1 MFFIEF
7 VYQRDN
13 DFDPIKL
20 LFYLCKVI
28 FYKNLNTHL
37 TVLKKIRLIYLILLI
52 STSTYAQDKVSFGAS
67 LMYNFPLNTVGVGIR
82 SQIPINNRLVVVP
95 DIKYA
100 PKFND
105 IHELY
110 AGLNVHFLLITSS
123 KNISYQRSRIEPQKP
138 NLYITAGAE
147 YNQWFNYIN
156 SINTKANKQNVLPKV
171 GLGTSFGSH
180 ITRFF
185 AEIKYNILWDEAY
198 AEAGLLIYPGF
209 IKLKKKNSCPVIH

>member
-1 MFFIEF
+1 M
-7 VYQRDN
+7 
-13 DFDPIKL
+13 
-20 LFYLCKVI
+20 
-28 FYKNLNTHL
+28 
-37 TVLKKIRLIYLILLI
+37 LKKTKLICLILLI
-52 STSTYAQDKVSFGAS
+52 STTIYAQDKVSFGAS

-82 SQIPINNRLVVVP
+82 SQIPLNNRITLVP
-95 DIKYA
+95 DVKYA
-100 PKFND
+100 PKFNQ

-110 AGLNVHFLLITSS
+110 AGLNVHLLLITST
-123 KNISYQRSRIEPQKP
+123 KNISYQRSRVEPQKP

-156 SINTKANKQNVLPKV
+156 SINSKANKQNVLPKV

-185 AEIKYNILWDEAY
+185 AEVKYNILWDEAY

>member
-1 MFFIEF
+1 M
-7 VYQRDN
+7 
-13 DFDPIKL
+13 
-20 LFYLCKVI
+20 
-28 FYKNLNTHL
+28 
-37 TVLKKIRLIYLILLI
+37 LKKTKLICIILLV
-52 STSTYAQDKVSFGAS
+52 STTIYAQDKVSFGAS
-67 LMYNFPLNTVGVGIR
+67 LMYNFPLNTIGVGIR
-82 SQIPINNRLVVVP
+82 SQIPVTNRITLTP
-95 DIKYA
+95 DVKYA
-100 PKFND
+100 PQFND

-110 AGLNVHFLLITSS
+110 AGLNVHFLLITST
-123 KNISYQRSRIEPQKP
+123 KNISYQRSRVEPQKP

-147 YNQWFNYIN
+147 YNQWFNHIN
-156 SINTKANKQNVLPKV
+156 SINSQAKEKNILPKI

>member
-1 MFFIEF
+1 MLKTT
-7 VYQRDN
+7 
-13 DFDPIKL
+13 KL
-20 LFYLCKVI
+20 F
-28 FYKNLNTHL
+28 
-37 TVLKKIRLIYLILLI
+37 YLILLV

-67 LMYNFPLNTVGVGIR
+67 VMYNFPLNTIGVGIR
-82 SQIPINNRLVVVP
+82 SQIPINNRITLTP

-110 AGLNVHFLLITSS
+110 AGINVHLLLITST
-123 KNISYQRSRIEPQKP
+123 KNISYQRSRVEPQKP
-138 NLYITAGAE
+138 NLYIIAGAE

-156 SINTKANKQNVLPKV
+156 SINSKANKQNVLPKI

-185 AEIKYNILWDEAY
+185 AEVKYNTLWDEAY

-209 IKLKKKNSCPVIH
+209 IKLKKKNRCPVIN

>member
-1 MFFIEF
+1 MLKNTQSIC
-7 VYQRDN
+7 
-13 DFDPIKL
+13 L
-20 LFYLCKVI
+20 L
-28 FYKNLNTHL
+28 
-37 TVLKKIRLIYLILLI
+37 LLI
-52 STSTYAQDKVSFGAS
+52 STSIYAQDKVSFGAS
-67 LMYNFPLNTVGVGIR
+67 LMYNFPLNTIGVGIR
-82 SQIPINNRLVVVP
+82 SQIPVNNRIVVVP

-110 AGLNVHFLLITSS
+110 AGLNIHLLLITSA

-147 YNQWFNYIN
+147 YNRWFNYIN
-156 SINTKANKQNVLPKV
+156 SVNSQAQEKNILPKV

-185 AEIKYNILWDEAY
+185 AEIKYNILWNETY
-198 AEAGLLIYPGF
+198 AEAGLLVYPGY
-209 IKLKKKNSCPVIH
+209 IKLKKKNRCPVIN